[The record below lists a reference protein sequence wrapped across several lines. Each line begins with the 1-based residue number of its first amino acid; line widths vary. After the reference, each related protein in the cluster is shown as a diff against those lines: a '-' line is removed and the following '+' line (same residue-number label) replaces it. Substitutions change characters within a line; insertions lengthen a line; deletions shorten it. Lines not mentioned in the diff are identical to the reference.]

1 MHPHEEGWV
10 LTMSEAY
17 NVQVE
22 CPYCG
27 HLAPVPAGMSSYKWK
42 HDDYAQSSGEWF
54 CWNCGEKLSVKV
66 TRRITQAEIE
76 R

>member
-1 MHPHEEGWV
+1 
-10 LTMSEAY
+10 MSEAY

-22 CPYCG
+22 CPFCG
-27 HLAPVPAGMSSYKWK
+27 HYSPVPAGMSSYKWK
-42 HDDYAQSSGEWF
+42 RDDSAQSTAKWF
-54 CWNCGEKLSVKV
+54 CWNYGEALRVKV